1 MAKKQLLSVEIYSGE
16 GFEDIN
22 KFEEFKKKF
31 PNTRDIKSKFLLV
44 QDLSKPYIIK
54 ATTTTKDY
62 IDIIDPEEIPVEDQF
77 ELNESIVKFLKEIG
91 IKAKPMVS
99 EKDLDKEINQESI
112 KKFKE
117 IAAEMIKSKKKINDA
132 KNAKN
137 NSADIK
143 EP

>member
-1 MAKKQLLSVEIYSGE
+1 MAKKQLLSVEIYNGK
-16 GFEDIN
+16 GFEDID

-31 PNTRDIKSKFLLV
+31 PNTRDIKSKFLLI

-54 ATTTTKDY
+54 VTTTTKEY
-62 IDIIDPEEIPVEDQF
+62 IDIIDPEEIPIEDQF
-77 ELNESIVKFLKEIG
+77 ELNESIVNFLKEIG

-132 KNAKN
+132 KNI
-137 NSADIK
+137 SADIK